1 MINLY
6 EIKPGD
12 KLVIKGGRQVVCIE
26 NMGDGQWVEVEDS
39 NGRELIHS
47 QDIVEHVIQEGI

>member
-12 KLVIKGGRQVVCIE
+12 KLIIKGGRHVVCVE

-39 NGRELIHS
+39 SGRELIHS
-47 QDIVEHVIQEGI
+47 QDIVEHVTQEEI

>member
-12 KLVIKGGRQVVCIE
+12 KLLIKGGRQVVCVE
-26 NMGDGQWVEVEDS
+26 NMEDGQWIEIEDS
-39 NGRELIHS
+39 NGRELVHS
-47 QDIVEHVIQEGI
+47 QDIVEHVTQKET